1 MAAKEQLEEHEFVRS
16 KLFGGDKS
24 AIRRYADLVVGSDAG
39 YWQLLKYELVTTLLG
54 RLPGALGL
62 AVRKIF
68 YPSLFKSCGKGVIF
82 GYDLVV
88 RNGSN
93 VTVGDQA
100 ILDDGCVIDGRGAG
114 SEGVVIGD
122 RVILNRGVMLQ
133 AKVGPVHIGDDCDIG
148 SSSIVHAQGGT
159 FIGKEVVIGGGAKI
173 SGGVFQID
181 ALPEAAGSAQAER
194 AQSRFTNGPIRIGDR
209 CLIGMGCIFLDGVDV
224 GEGTVIGAGSIVTKS
239 LQPHVV
245 AAGSPARMLR
255 ERRR

>member
-1 MAAKEQLEEHEFVRS
+1 MAAKEQLEEQLFVRS
-16 KLFGGDKS
+16 KLFGGNKS

-39 YWQLLKYELVTTLLG
+39 YWQLLKYELVTTLFG

-62 AVRKIF
+62 ALRQIF
-68 YPSLFKSCGKGVIF
+68 YPGLFKSCGRGVIF
-82 GYDLVV
+82 GYDVVV

-93 VTVGDQA
+93 VRVGDNVVF
-100 ILDDGCVIDGRGAG
+100 DDGCVVDGRGAG
-114 SEGVVIGD
+114 PELVVIGD

-133 AKVGPVHIGDDCDIG
+133 AKIGPVHIGDDCDIG

-159 FIGKEVVIGGGAKI
+159 FISKEVVIGGGAKI

-181 ALPEAAGSAQAER
+181 ALAEADGSEQAER
-194 AQSRFTNGPIRIGDR
+194 AQSRFTNGPIRIGER

-224 GEGTVIGAGSIVTKS
+224 GEGTVIGAGSVVTKS
-239 LQPHVV
+239 LPPNVV
-245 AAGSPARMLR
+245 AAGSPARVLR

>member
-1 MAAKEQLEEHEFVRS
+1 MAAKEQLKENQFVRS
-16 KLFGGDKS
+16 KLFGGNKS

-39 YWQLLKYELVTTLLG
+39 YWQLFKYELVTTLLG

-62 AVRKIF
+62 VLRRIF
-68 YPSLFKSCGKGVIF
+68 YPGLFKSCGRGVVF
-82 GYDLVV
+82 GYDVVV
-88 RNGSN
+88 RNGKN
-93 VTVGDQA
+93 VTVGDNV
-100 ILDDGCVIDGRGAG
+100 IFDDGCLVDGRGAG
-114 SEGVVIGD
+114 PELVVIGN

-133 AKVGPVHIGDDCDIG
+133 AKIGPVHIGDDCDIG

-181 ALPEAAGSAQAER
+181 ALAEVDGSEQAER

-224 GEGTVIGAGSIVTKS
+224 GEGTIIGAGSIVTKS
-239 LQPHVV
+239 LPPYVV